1 MMVSLILL
9 MLSSIDMASI
19 VNGLHRL
26 RSTAFVNTHYNNN
39 MHSSHQL
46 KFVNTYQNNN
56 MHPSHNINNIHS
68 PHQSRLHMITKK
80 EETIEEIEADSARL
94 RVEIKELREEAK
106 QRLLELEKQLNA
118 LSTTSTSTT
127 ISSSNKEDELLPAP
141 AVTFSNNTP
150 TKKKK
155 SKGIAN
161 LLDQTTWKIS
171 LSIGREPNTW
181 MPKEWGANG
190 NRINISFNAEFS
202 PSQLYDRDDF
212 FRGGYT
218 NAKIL
223 NIIDNEITMGPSV
236 NEGTRSY
243 KVRDGGWQ
251 VTQGDGPMRTD
262 LLRFYIEVDEQ
273 IQRGDVSIPKGRV
286 YCSCGYFP
294 YIMKGE
300 SSVKELYMSELK
312 QIDEQM
318 GELQQKK
325 DNSGFLDG
333 IKISRDMFQLSRKAE
348 EVSEKMFNMSVT
360 EPDKKLLKFSKDG
373 DVGLT
378 KEGGVCC
385 RVMKGPVTEYH
396 ILGRFSSACIDN
408 D

>member
-1 MMVSLILL
+1 MKRA
-9 MLSSIDMASI
+9 SS
-19 VNGLHRL
+19 
-26 RSTAFVNTHYNNN
+26 
-39 MHSSHQL
+39 
-46 KFVNTYQNNN
+46 
-56 MHPSHNINNIHS
+56 
-68 PHQSRLHMITKK
+68 
-80 EETIEEIEADSARL
+80 
-94 RVEIKELREEAK
+94 REEAK
-106 QRLLELEKQLNA
+106 RRLQEWEIQLMEI
-118 LSTTSTSTT
+118 STTSTSTT
-127 ISSSNKEDELLPAP
+127 ISSSKEDELLPAP

-161 LLDQTTWKIS
+161 LLDETAWKIS

-181 MPKEWGANG
+181 MPKEWGAKG

-202 PSQLYDRDDF
+202 PSQLYDREDF
-212 FRGGYT
+212 FRGYT

-223 NIIDNEITMGPSV
+223 NVIDNEITMGPSV
-236 NEGTRSY
+236 EEGTRSF

-251 VTQGDGPMRTD
+251 VAEGDGPMGTD
-262 LLRFYIEVDEQ
+262 LLKFYIEVDEQ
-273 IQRGDVSIPKGRV
+273 IQRGDVSIPRGRV

-294 YIMKGE
+294 YMMKGE
-300 SSVKELYMSELK
+300 SSVKEMYMSELK

-325 DNSGFLDG
+325 DNCGFLDG
-333 IKISRDMFQLSRKAE
+333 IKISRDLFQLSRKAE
-348 EVSEKMFNMSVT
+348 EVSEKMFNLSVT
-360 EPDKKLLKFSKDG
+360 EPNKKLLKFSKDG

-396 ILGRFSSACIDN
+396 ILGRFSSACIDE
-408 D
+408 

>member
-1 MMVSLILL
+1 MTSLTLL
-9 MLSSIDMASI
+9 VLSSIEMACLA
-19 VNGLHRL
+19 NGLHHVS
-26 RSTAFVNTHYNNN
+26 STSFVNIH
-39 MHSSHQL
+39 H
-46 KFVNTYQNNN
+46 QNNN
-56 MHPSHNINNIHS
+56 MHTSHNNIYPS
-68 PHQSRLHMITKK
+68 QPSNVLHMVP
-80 EETIEEIEADSARL
+80 EQETIEEIEADSARL
-94 RVEIKELREEAK
+94 RDEIKELRKEAK
-106 QRLLELEKQLNA
+106 RRLQELEIQLKEI
-118 LSTTSTSTT
+118 STT
-127 ISSSNKEDELLPAP
+127 DELLPAP
-141 AVTFSNNTP
+141 AVTFSNTP

-161 LLDQTTWKIS
+161 LLDETTWKIS

-181 MPKEWGANG
+181 MPKEWGAKG

-202 PSQLYDRDDF
+202 PSQLYDREDF
-212 FRGGYT
+212 FRGYT

-223 NIIDNEITMGPSV
+223 NVIDNEITMGPSV
-236 NEGTRSY
+236 EEGTRSF

-251 VTQGDGPMRTD
+251 VAEGDGPMGTD
-262 LLRFYIEVDEQ
+262 LLKFYIEVDEQ
-273 IQRGDVSIPKGRV
+273 IQRGDVSIPRGRV

-294 YIMKGE
+294 YMMKGE
-300 SSVKELYMSELK
+300 SSVKEMYMSELK

-325 DNSGFLDG
+325 DNCGFLDG

-348 EVSEKMFNMSVT
+348 EVSEKMFNLSVT
-360 EPDKKLLKFSKDG
+360 EPNKKLLKFSKDG

-396 ILGRFSSACIDN
+396 ILGRFSSACIDE
-408 D
+408 

>member
-1 MMVSLILL
+1 
-9 MLSSIDMASI
+9 
-19 VNGLHRL
+19 
-26 RSTAFVNTHYNNN
+26 
-39 MHSSHQL
+39 
-46 KFVNTYQNNN
+46 
-56 MHPSHNINNIHS
+56 
-68 PHQSRLHMITKK
+68 MITKK

>member
-9 MLSSIDMASI
+9 VLSSIEMACL

-26 RSTAFVNTHYNNN
+26 SSAFVNTHYNNN
-39 MHSSHQL
+39 IHTSHQL
-46 KFVNTYQNNN
+46 KFVNTHKNNII
-56 MHPSHNINNIHS
+56 HPSHNNNIQP
-68 PHQSRLHMITKK
+68 PHQCRLYMVTKK
-80 EETIEEIEADSARL
+80 EETIEDIEADSARL
-94 RVEIKELREEAK
+94 REEIKELRDEAK
-106 QRLLELEKQLNA
+106 RRLLELEKQLNA

-127 ISSSNKEDELLPAP
+127 SSSSSNNSEDELLPAP
-141 AVTFSNNTP
+141 AVTFPNNSP

-161 LLDQTTWKIS
+161 LLDETTWKIS

-181 MPKEWGANG
+181 MPKEWGATG

-212 FRGGYT
+212 FRGGYS

-223 NIIDNEITMGPSV
+223 NVIDNEITMGPSID
-236 NEGTRSY
+236 EGTRSF

-251 VTQGDGPMRTD
+251 VTQGDGPMGTD

-273 IQRGDVSIPKGRV
+273 IQRGDVYIPKGRV

-325 DNSGFLDG
+325 DNGGFLDG

-348 EVSEKMFNMSVT
+348 EISEKMFNLSVT